1 MRQVEMA
8 KVKRK
13 KGVIP
18 YKLNMSIKKFL
29 TKTKVVIS
37 FKANRSNFKTESL
50 MW

>member
-1 MRQVEMA
+1 MA

-13 KGVIP
+13 KRSYALQTKHE
-18 YKLNMSIKKFL
+18 YKKKFL